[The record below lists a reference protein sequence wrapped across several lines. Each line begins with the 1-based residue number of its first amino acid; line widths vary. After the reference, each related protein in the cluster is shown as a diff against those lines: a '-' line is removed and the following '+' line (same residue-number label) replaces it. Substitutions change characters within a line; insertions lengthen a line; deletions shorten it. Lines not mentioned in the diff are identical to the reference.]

1 MLNTQQRSAVDY
13 CAGPLLV
20 LAGAGCGKTRVITE
34 KIAYLIRHQGI
45 DPSKIFAITFTNKA
59 AKEMRER
66 VATLVAE
73 SELLHVSTFH
83 ALGLHILQTDI
94 RHTPYQHG
102 FSILD
107 STETHKILQE
117 LVPAGI
123 RKEAIYQLQWQIS
136 TWKNAGRM
144 PSEVT
149 DAPPLIQETYQ
160 RYQDYMQ
167 AINALDFDDMILQPL
182 RLLTIYQEALVRWQ
196 NKVGYLLVDEYQDTN
211 ASQYRL
217 LKLLVGNKGGLTCV
231 GDDDQSIYGWRG
243 AQPENLQLLSQDFPA
258 LKVINLEQNYR
269 SSKTILAAAHGLIE
283 HNPHPFEKK
292 IWSDL
297 GQGDLIRVNA
307 FETAEQEAMQIAA
320 DIEYKKISLGLNY
333 GDFAVLYRSNHQA
346 RIFEQVFRSQQ
357 VPYHLSGG
365 RSFFDFAEIRDL
377 MAYLRLLVNPLDNA
391 AVLRVINTP
400 KRGIGAQTVQQLSAL
415 AQQMKIS
422 LLSACGESVVVKQLP
437 KSAQQKVTDFYQLIH
452 QHQTKQAA
460 PDVVLKSLLAEM
472 DYLSWVR
479 ATANQQQNKSSKTK
493 LVEDFLRWV
502 EALCVKQ
509 VDTLGDL
516 VNTLALQNS
525 QEDEQ
530 EQDQVVR
537 LMTLHAAKGL
547 EFPHV
552 YLVGLEEGILP
563 HRNSLEEAESETV
576 ENQQVQE
583 ERRLL
588 YVGITRAMRGLHLS
602 FVKKRPQRFQTE
614 ERVINGPSRF
624 LDEIPEQYLSGYGSE
639 PSESDTEKV
648 STKQHLATLRAMLDQ
663 QA

>member
-1 MLNTQQRSAVDY
+1 MLNAQQRAAVDY
-13 CAGPLLV
+13 AASPLLV

-34 KIAYLIRHQGI
+34 KIAHLISHHDI

-59 AKEMRER
+59 AREMRER
-66 VATLVAE
+66 VANLVE
-73 SELLHVSTFH
+73 QSDQLQVSTFH
-83 ALGLHILQTDI
+83 ALGLLILQTDI
-94 RHTPYQHG
+94 RHTPYHYG

-117 LVPAGI
+117 LLPAGI
-123 RKEAIYQLQWQIS
+123 KKDAVYQLQWQIS
-136 TWKNAGRM
+136 SWKNAGLM
-144 PSEVT
+144 PADIET
-149 DAPPLIQETYQ
+149 GPPLLRETYQ
-160 RYQDYMQ
+160 HYQKYMQ
-167 AINALDFDDMILQPL
+167 DINALDFDDMILQPL
-182 RLLTIYQEALVRWQ
+182 QLLTHHQEVLLRWQ
-196 NKVGYLLVDEYQDTN
+196 GKVGYMLVDEYQDTN

-217 LKLLVGNKGGLTCV
+217 LKLLVGRQGHLTCV

-243 AQPENLQLLSQDFPA
+243 AQPENLQLLNQDFPD

-269 SSKTILAAAHGLIE
+269 SSKNILAAAHGLIE

-297 GQGDLIRVNA
+297 GQGDLIRVNG
-307 FETAEQEAMQIAA
+307 FDTAEQEAMQVAA
-320 DIEYKKISLGLNY
+320 DIEYKRMSLKLDY

-357 VPYHLSGG
+357 IPYHLSGG

-377 MAYLRLLVNPLDNA
+377 MAYVRLLVNPQDNS
-391 AVLRVINTP
+391 AVLRIINTP
-400 KRGIGAQTVQQLSAL
+400 KRGIGAQTVQQLAAL
-415 AQQMKIS
+415 AQQLKIS
-422 LLSACGESVVVKQLP
+422 LLSACGQAAVVKQLP
-437 KSAQQKVTDFYQLIH
+437 KTVQQKVTDFHQMIH
-452 QHQTKQAA
+452 RHQQMQAA
-460 PDVVLKSLLAEM
+460 PDRVLKSLMADM

-479 ATANQQQNKSSKTK
+479 ATASQKQNKHNKTK

-502 EALCVKQ
+502 DAVCAKHAE
-509 VDTLGDL
+509 TMPDL
-516 VNTLALQNS
+516 LNTLALQGS
-525 QEDEQ
+525 QDDEQ
-530 EQDQVVR
+530 QPDEVVR

-563 HRNSLEEAESETV
+563 HRNSLDEVDSDDEESH
-576 ENQQVQE
+576 QVQE

-602 FVKKRPQRFQTE
+602 YVKRRPQRFQTDE
-614 ERVINGPSRF
+614 TLINGPSRF
-624 LDEIPEQYLSGYGSE
+624 LDEIPLQYLSGYGSQE
-639 PSESDTEKV
+639 AQPETEKT
-648 STKQHLATLRAMLDQ
+648 STKDHLATLRAMLEN